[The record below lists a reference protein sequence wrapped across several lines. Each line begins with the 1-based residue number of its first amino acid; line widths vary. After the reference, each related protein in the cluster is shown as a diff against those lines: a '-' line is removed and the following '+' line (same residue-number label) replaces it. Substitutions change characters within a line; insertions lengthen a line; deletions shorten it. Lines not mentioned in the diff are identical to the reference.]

1 MTHLTKLLC
10 SLIYASAFLWLGIYM
25 SHSVSLTRIS
35 EARAN
40 ADRAKYESQTAQ
52 FTAINTYWALEA
64 QRTDIEKFKK
74 RALFAEVRLQKAC
87 QRLKARC

>member
-10 SLIYASAFLWLGIYM
+10 SLIYASAFLWLGIYT

-40 ADRAKYESQTAQ
+40 ADRAKYESQIAQ

-64 QRTDIEKFKK
+64 QRTETEKAVK
-74 RALFAEVRLQKAC
+74 RAVFAEWRLQTVCKRA
-87 QRLKARC
+87 KGRC